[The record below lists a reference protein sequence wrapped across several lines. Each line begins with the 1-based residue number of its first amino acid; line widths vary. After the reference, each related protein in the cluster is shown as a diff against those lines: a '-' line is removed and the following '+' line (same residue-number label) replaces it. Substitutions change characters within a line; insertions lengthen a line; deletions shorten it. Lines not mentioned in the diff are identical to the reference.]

1 MNIPLLHVRSQGGT
15 VEIAR
20 DETVSDSVWL
30 SLRAEL
36 GGKTRHS
43 SHELHVPLERF
54 LARRRDIGLLCKER
68 RVGMDLDEG
77 VRALVRRANE
87 EQQLLRQSLDDG
99 RPLDAVEIKQRL
111 GGSRFVRDLRS
122 FQERDLQALLALPH
136 GANFSVPG
144 AGKTTVTYGVYEAE
158 RRAARVARLLVIAPL
173 SAFDSWLE
181 EAELSFVPAPV
192 VERFADRIG
201 NDAEVLLVNYH
212 RVTNYYDVIA
222 QWVAANPTMV
232 VLDEAHRMKRGWDG
246 DWGRA
251 CLSLAYLAQ
260 RREILTGTPAPQS
273 PGDFVALLDF
283 LWPNQALRV
292 LPPEA
297 LLPNPP
303 PDVGHRVAEAIGPL
317 FVRTRKME
325 LGLPPVSY
333 ESVIVPLGE
342 LQGQIY
348 EALKDRYRG
357 TFALGRRGR
366 VDLAAMGGI
375 VMYLLEAATNP
386 SLLASGSTE
395 GDPEEF
401 RHPPLEVPPDSELA
415 QLIREYPR
423 YETPPKFAQLGR
435 LVQANSAQG
444 RKTLVWSNFVRN
456 LKSLERE
463 LARYEPALIHGAVPP
478 FLPEPTERRTRE
490 KEIRRFRDD
499 NDCMVLL
506 ANPQAMSE
514 GISLHK
520 ECHDAVYL
528 DRTFNAGQYLQS
540 VDRIHRLG
548 LAPGEDTR
556 ITFLL
561 GKGTIDVTV
570 DSRVA
575 DKATRLGEMLD
586 DPDLT
591 TMALPNDEDYGP
603 AIEILDVDALF
614 QHLRGEDG

>member
-1 MNIPLLHVRSQGGT
+1 MRSHDG
-15 VEIAR
+15 VIEIER
-20 DETVSDSVWL
+20 DEAVPDGVWL
-30 SLRAEL
+30 ALRAEL
-36 GGKTRHS
+36 GGETRHS
-43 SHELHVPLERF
+43 RHKLHLPLERF
-54 LARRRDIGLLCKER
+54 LARRRDLGRLCKQR
-68 RVGMDLDEG
+68 RVGIDLDKRIG
-77 VRALVRRANE
+77 GLIRRANE
-87 EQQLLRQSLDDG
+87 ERQLLFQTLDNG
-99 RPLDAVEIKQRL
+99 RRLGAEEIEQRL

-122 FQERDLQALLALPH
+122 FQERDLQTLLALPH

-144 AGKTTVTYGVYEAE
+144 AGKTTVEYGVYEAE
-158 RRAARVARLLVIAPL
+158 RRAGRVARLLVIAPL

-181 EAELSFVPAPV
+181 EAEFSLDPGPV
-192 VERFADRIG
+192 VERFAGRIG
-201 NDAEVLLVNYH
+201 NDTEVLLVNYH

-222 QWVAANPTMV
+222 QWVAATPTMV

-246 DWGRA
+246 EWGRA
-251 CLSLAYLAQ
+251 CLSLAYLAE

-303 PDVGHRVAEAIGPL
+303 PDAGHQVSVAIGAL
-317 FVRTRKME
+317 FVRTRKKE
-325 LGLPPVSY
+325 LGLPPVSH
-333 ESVIVPLGE
+333 EAVMVPLGE

-366 VDLAAMGGI
+366 VDLAAMGRI

-386 SLLASGSTE
+386 ALLAAGSTD

-401 RHPPLEVPPDSELA
+401 GHPPLEVPPDSELA
-415 QLIREYPR
+415 ELIATYPK

-435 LVQANSAQG
+435 LVQANVEQG

-463 LARYEPALIHGAVPP
+463 FARYEPGCIHGAVPP
-478 FLPEPTERRTRE
+478 FLAEPTETRTRE

-499 NDCMVLL
+499 RDCMVLL

-514 GISLHK
+514 GISLHW

-548 LAPGEDTR
+548 LVSGQDTR
-556 ITFLL
+556 ITFLVSE
-561 GKGTIDVTV
+561 GTIDTSV
-570 DSRVA
+570 DQRVA
-575 DKATRLGEMLD
+575 EKATRLGEMLD

-603 AIEILDVDALF
+603 AIDVPDIDALF
-614 QHLRGEDG
+614 EHLRGEDGR